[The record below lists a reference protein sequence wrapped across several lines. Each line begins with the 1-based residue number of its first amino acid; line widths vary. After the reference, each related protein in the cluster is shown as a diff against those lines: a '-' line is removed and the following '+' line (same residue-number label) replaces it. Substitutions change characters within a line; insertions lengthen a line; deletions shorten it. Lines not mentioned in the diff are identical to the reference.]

1 MFFLFVSFVSFL
13 THFFGGGFFSGDAV
27 GVKRGY
33 AETGRQL
40 GFGCMI

>member
-13 THFFGGGFFSGDAV
+13 THFLGGFFSGDAV
-27 GVKRGY
+27 GVKGGY